1 MTRKGTISDEGSDED
16 ETFEILDDIEEA
28 LNLARRQGVL
38 PPVRIARIL
47 AGEGSGQFSSESS
60 SRNNKRTVPL
70 SVALDYVG
78 TVLEKSRRE
87 AARLKSEI
95 EEFNHLCNSMEEE
108 ISSLIR
114 VSSGLSPMVDDRE
127 SMGYDGRL
135 DIDELYAKV
144 KSEETGLIRDSI
156 SDQVRETFWREM
168 NQTEDSFDTISRFF
182 AKGSII

>member
-1 MTRKGTISDEGSDED
+1 
-16 ETFEILDDIEEA
+16 
-28 LNLARRQGVL
+28 VL

-47 AGEGSGQFSSESS
+47 AGEGSGQFSSETTSS
-60 SRNNKRTVPL
+60 HNRRTVPL

-87 AARLKSEI
+87 ASRLMSEI
-95 EEFNHLCNSMEEE
+95 EEFNQLCNSMEEE

-127 SMGYDGRL
+127 TTASYDGRL
-135 DIDELYAKV
+135 EIDELYARV
-144 KSEETGLIRDSI
+144 KSEESGSIRDST
-156 SDQVRETFWREM
+156 SDQVREAFWREM

-182 AKGSII
+182 AKGSIM